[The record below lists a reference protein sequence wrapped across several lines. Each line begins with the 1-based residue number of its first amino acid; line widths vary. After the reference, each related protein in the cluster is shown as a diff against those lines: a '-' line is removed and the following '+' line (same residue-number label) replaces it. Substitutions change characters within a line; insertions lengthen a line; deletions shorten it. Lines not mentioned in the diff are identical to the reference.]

1 MTTTMRS
8 PHPMQA
14 APERA
19 RRVSPPQGLLAFVAG
34 ISLFVVYL
42 LWVHGGNLSALRAGG
57 GATLTSL
64 GRLTGL
70 FSADLLLIQVLM
82 MARVPWIER
91 AFGQDTLARYHR
103 IVGFTSINLMLVH
116 VVAIT
121 VGYAATDHH
130 GLIGE
135 AWSLV
140 TTYPGMLLATA
151 ASAALI
157 MVAVTSVRA
166 ARRRLR
172 YESWHLL
179 HLYAYLGVGL
189 ALPHEIWTGE
199 DFVGTAPARAYW
211 WTLYLVTAGAIVVFR
226 LGLPVWRSIRHD
238 LRVAAVIEE
247 TPGVISVYLNGRHL
261 DRLGVRAGQF
271 FNWRFLSHEGWTRA
285 HPYSLSAAPRRDQL
299 RITVKDLGDG
309 SQALRHL
316 RRGTRV
322 LIEGPY
328 GRLTGDRR
336 RRPAMTL
343 LACGI
348 GITPLRAILESEP
361 YHPGHATLIYRA
373 SRNEDFTFAAE
384 LEALARVRGVQL
396 YYLPGPRHPDVSWAP
411 ATMSN
416 PIGTLTRM
424 APLIASTDVFVCGPF
439 DWMESVIA
447 TLRSLGVPP
456 AQIHHERF
464 GW

>member
-1 MTTTMRS
+1 MTITMRS
-8 PHPMQA
+8 PDPVPYA
-14 APERA
+14 SERT
-19 RRVSPPQGLLAFVAG
+19 RRVTPPRGLLGLLAG
-34 ISLFVVYL
+34 LSLFAVFL
-42 LWVHGGNLSALRAGG
+42 LWTHGGNLSALGTG
-57 GATLTSL
+57 EGATLTSL

-70 FSADLLLIQVLM
+70 FSADLLLIQVLL

-91 AFGQDTLARYHR
+91 AYGQDSLARYHR
-103 IVGFTSINLMLVH
+103 IIGFSSINLMLVH
-116 VVAIT
+116 ILAIT
-121 VGYAATDHH
+121 LGYAATDHH
-130 GLIGE
+130 GLVGE
-135 AWSLV
+135 AWNLV

-179 HLYAYLGVGL
+179 HLYAYLGVAL

-199 DFVGTAPARAYW
+199 DFIGTAPARAYW
-211 WTLYLVTAGAIVVFR
+211 WTLYLSTAGAIVIFR
-226 LGLPVWRSIRHD
+226 LGLPIWRTIRYD
-238 LRVAAVIEE
+238 LRVAAVVEE
-247 TPGVISVYLNGRHL
+247 TSGVMSVYLNGRHL
-261 DRLGVRAGQF
+261 DRLGVQAGQF

-309 SQALRHL
+309 SQAVRHL

-336 RRPAMTL
+336 QRPAMTL
-343 LACGI
+343 FACGI

-361 YHPGHATLIYRA
+361 YHPGHATLVYRA

-384 LEALARVRGVQL
+384 LEALARVRGIQL
-396 YYLPGPRHPDVSWAP
+396 YYLPGPRHRDVSWAP
-411 ATMSN
+411 DGMTN
-416 PIGTLTRM
+416 PTAALMRMVPDITR
-424 APLIASTDVFVCGPF
+424 TDVFVCGPYA
-439 DWMESVIA
+439 WMESVIA
-447 TLRSLGVPP
+447 TLRRIGVPP

>member
-1 MTTTMRS
+1 MTTTIRT
-8 PHPMQA
+8 PHPRRH
-14 APERA
+14 APGPA
-19 RRVSPPQGLLAFVAG
+19 RRATPPQGLLAFVAAA
-34 ISLFVVYL
+34 SLFVVLL
-42 LWVHGGNLSALRAGG
+42 LWVHGANVTALGAGG
-57 GATLTSL
+57 GGPLTSI

-70 FSADLLLIQVLM
+70 FAADLLLIQVLL
-82 MARVPWIER
+82 MARLPWIER
-91 AFGQDTLARYHR
+91 AYGQDTLARYHR
-103 IVGFTSINLMLVH
+103 IIGFTSINLVLVH
-116 VVAIT
+116 IVAISL
-121 VGYAATDHH
+121 GYAATDRH
-130 GLIGE
+130 GLLGE
-135 AWSLV
+135 AWNLV

-151 ASAALI
+151 ASAALV

-199 DFVGTAPARAYW
+199 DFIGTAPARAYW
-211 WTLYLVTAGAIVVFR
+211 WTLYLGTAGAIVVYR
-226 LGLPVWRSIRHD
+226 LGLPLWRSIRHD
-238 LRVAAVIEE
+238 LRVAAVVEE
-247 TPGVISVYLNGRHL
+247 SPGVMSIYLNGRDL

-285 HPYSLSAAPRRDQL
+285 HPYSLSAAPRREQL

-309 SQALRHL
+309 SQAVRHL

-336 RRPAMTL
+336 QRPAMTL
-343 LACGI
+343 FACGI

-361 YHPGHATLIYRA
+361 YDPGHATLIYRA
-373 SRNEDFTFAAE
+373 SRNEDFTFASE
-384 LEALARVRGVQL
+384 LEALARVRGIQL
-396 YYLPGPRHPDVSWAP
+396 YYLPGPRHRDASWAP
-411 ATMSN
+411 AQLRN
-416 PIGTLTRM
+416 PTGAMLRM
-424 APLIASTDVFVCGPF
+424 VPHIAQTDVFVCGPYA
-439 DWMESVIA
+439 WMESVIA
-447 TLRSLGVPP
+447 TLQSVGVPP
-456 AQIHHERF
+456 AQMHHERF